1 MALSKKHKAFRFA
14 KIIPIDA
21 NNINLEQAFARFLVL
36 IRTKGLPI
44 TSTTKKTL
52 YPDSLI
58 EVIAEDREHFQ
69 GISNESQRK
78 RLLEHWISNDF
89 TTCIREGRGHA
100 GKPRIAN
107 LKPIHLSTIKLLDP
121 RIKSQDRDLSV
132 FFYNLFKD
140 TGVIIGQDSLLL
152 PYLTRSTIDFGDYDT
167 QINETKARDLD
178 IETLFLLRLL
188 EHFKT
193 DRPDRNRRVF
203 NHDFICPAQKQLII
217 NDTVRLLVYG
227 DIIPRREII
236 QYLMTLLSFHAAL
249 YCIKSF
255 SIVTVIAE
263 QKKFRCDKC
272 KGINNNSL
280 DDLYMCTYHPDIFV
294 DLTNGQNDKC
304 DELAKEKLAKHY
316 AIMYRYF
323 RSHYKLKKLDEFAST
338 FPGYSGSIEELVGFM
353 NHEDLKGYFRSK
365 LSEVTSTEEGEEQDP
380 EIESIRNLGLDP
392 FETYVEILYQKT
404 YKTRVQN
411 HKKLMASLCG
421 LNREDGFLQ
430 GGRGK
435 KRKYVLGNQ
444 LLEVLL
450 QLAVVSYNKNRG
462 FYTKPIRI
470 TDFVE
475 WLYNRYGILID
486 RYNEPYKHMQVASA
500 LESNYIA
507 LKDRLRQLGF
517 YTDLSDASISQAI
530 KPRFYIESLHIRPGE
545 K

>member
-1 MALSKKHKAFRFA
+1 
-14 KIIPIDA
+14 
-21 NNINLEQAFARFLVL
+21 
-36 IRTKGLPI
+36 
-44 TSTTKKTL
+44 
-52 YPDSLI
+52 
-58 EVIAEDREHFQ
+58 
-69 GISNESQRK
+69 
-78 RLLEHWISNDF
+78 
-89 TTCIREGRGHA
+89 
-100 GKPRIAN
+100 
-107 LKPIHLSTIKLLDP
+107 
-121 RIKSQDRDLSV
+121 
-132 FFYNLFKD
+132 
-140 TGVIIGQDSLLL
+140 
-152 PYLTRSTIDFGDYDT
+152 
-167 QINETKARDLD
+167 
-178 IETLFLLRLL
+178 
-188 EHFKT
+188 
-193 DRPDRNRRVF
+193 
-203 NHDFICPAQKQLII
+203 
-217 NDTVRLLVYG
+217 
-227 DIIPRREII
+227 
-236 QYLMTLLSFHAAL
+236 
-249 YCIKSF
+249 
-255 SIVTVIAE
+255 
-263 QKKFRCDKC
+263 
-272 KGINNNSL
+272 
-280 DDLYMCTYHPDIFV
+280 MCNYHPDIFV

-338 FPGYSGSIEELVGFM
+338 FPGYNGSIEELVKFM
-353 NHEDLKGYFRSK
+353 NHKDLQGYFRFK

-380 EIESIRNLGLDP
+380 EIRSILNLRLDP

-470 TDFVE
+470 THFVE

-486 RYNEPYKHMQVASA
+486 RFNEPYKHMQVASA

-530 KPRFYIESLHIRPGE
+530 RPRFYIESLHIRPGE